1 MIINDV
7 FNFSR
12 CRFYWWL
19 IFRNCDRFCCISNI
33 TYNRMGCFSK
43 TNSNVWILTS
53 FRAWFSLRCLTSSLF
68 YLNHLDFIFFLN
80 LIFSYWPFI
89 CWNRVRNW
97 IAQRLCMTWW
107 CFAFHFCFL
116 GRQLKIPWL
125 NGSFTWPNR
134 RQMLCSYLLFKLFF
148 IMNCLLPF
156 LNIWLLTFSYLR
168 WNENSSLYITTRYSS
183 FYVCFCSLSRLSLC
197 CLLSSIH
204 WIFSSLKIT
213 RISRELFE
221 HHNFGYIILNFFCFC
236 KIIPRWHCSTYIQCF
251 SWLLFFNCCLRRN
264 RIRITNFCI
273 WSNLLS
279 HLFFYGTINIFHFGT
294 CFHRTLIIISFL
306 RWIIF
311 LSIFYSLFPIIPHCL
326 LNLIIKN
333 CFR

>member
-1 MIINDV
+1 
-7 FNFSR
+7 
-12 CRFYWWL
+12 
-19 IFRNCDRFCCISNI
+19 
-33 TYNRMGCFSK
+33 
-43 TNSNVWILTS
+43 
-53 FRAWFSLRCLTSSLF
+53 
-68 YLNHLDFIFFLN
+68 
-80 LIFSYWPFI
+80 
-89 CWNRVRNW
+89 
-97 IAQRLCMTWW
+97 
-107 CFAFHFCFL
+107 
-116 GRQLKIPWL
+116 
-125 NGSFTWPNR
+125 
-134 RQMLCSYLLFKLFF
+134 MLCSYLLFKLFF
-148 IMNCLLPF
+148 IMNRLLPF

-168 WNENSSLYITTRYSS
+168 WNENSSLYITYRYSS
-183 FYVCFCSLSRLSLC
+183 FYVCFWSLCRLSLC

-221 HHNFGYIILNFFCFC
+221 HHNFGNIILNFFCFC
-236 KIIPRWHCSTYIQCF
+236 KIISRWHCSTYIQCF
-251 SWLLFFNCCLRRN
+251 SWLLFFNCRLRRN
-264 RIRITNFCI
+264 RISITNFYI

-294 CFHRTLIIISFL
+294 CFHWTLIIISFL